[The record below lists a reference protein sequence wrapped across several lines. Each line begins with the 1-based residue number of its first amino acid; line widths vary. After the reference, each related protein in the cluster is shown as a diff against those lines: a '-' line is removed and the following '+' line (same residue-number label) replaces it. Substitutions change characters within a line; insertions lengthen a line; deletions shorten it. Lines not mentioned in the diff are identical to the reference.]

1 MRPTLISLVLT
12 VSLAISTQTQIQA
25 QAQEQQNADST
36 TVKLAEYIKAVY
48 NFSRYIPQEVA
59 YVQMDNTC
67 YYQGDDIF
75 FKCYVTGSNLRP
87 LNYPSRTLYVEL
99 LNPGGEV
106 IERRTLK
113 IENGACHGAFSLKR
127 IPFYSGFYEVRAYT
141 KYMLNF
147 GGEAIFSRRIPVFDK
162 PKTEGDFAERTMR
175 KYGTGDY
182 PSEREKPEKGKR
194 VNLKFYAEGG
204 NLVSGMASRVAFEM
218 TDAWG
223 NAIDAT
229 AQIMD
234 ADKQAVV
241 CFAPTHQG
249 RGVFEYTPA
258 TAVAAKKERV
268 LVEYEGKKFWFD
280 PPTALDA
287 GFVMRVDNISSPD
300 SVKIAVGK
308 SRDTL
313 PSLVGVAIISRGTPR
328 QFSLVHVVD
337 RRTVNFCVSKSK
349 LPAGV
354 SQVVM
359 FAPDGRILADRLIFT
374 PVADDE
380 RLAISWHADKA
391 RYAPF
396 EAVDLLL
403 AVKDHRGN
411 PIRGT
416 MSVAVRDAQNHL
428 QGERNIMT
436 DMLLVSEIKGYVS
449 NPAYYFEADDSTHRA
464 AADLLMMVQGWRR
477 YPTAKMAGVEPFE
490 LRYAPEEGIEVLG
503 EVVSFVRGKPK
514 AGVDVSAV
522 MLEKGNEDGE
532 GKPLF
537 FDTFTTDSLGRF
549 AFVTDI
555 EGTRSLILSVAEKGK
570 RKDHRIVLDRVFA
583 PAPRRYEYAEL
594 QLPAPELHGT
604 AADTTLISWPTE
616 AQNTEKSDYEAFVAA
631 YRDSLSRAGIE
642 ERVYQIKAVK
652 IEAKKRARERDIFT
666 ARSKSV
672 AYYDVTSEIDEAS
685 DRGRVIADDIHELL
699 INMNSN
705 FRRRSTPSGE
715 YILYKW
721 KMPLIVINY
730 ERTLL
735 TPLDRDKYK
744 FIRVAAIKSIYVNE
758 TLSVMSLYSDPR
770 LSPMDVDDLYSCAV
784 FIETYPDG
792 EIPAE
797 TGKGVRRTR
806 LEGYSEVREFYAP
819 DYSTMPP
826 GTDYRRTLYWNPSL
840 TTDSE
845 GTAAVRLFHNSR
857 GGEVVV
863 DAQTITAQGVIGI
876 TTEVAPT
883 P

>member
-1 MRPTLISLVLT
+1 MRSTFISLLLLLCAT
-12 VSLAISTQTQIQA
+12 NAA
-25 QAQEQQNADST
+25 AQQNADST
-36 TVKLAEYIKAVY
+36 TVKLAEYVKAVY

-59 YVQMDNTC
+59 YVHMDNTC

-87 LNYPSRTLYVEL
+87 LTYPSRTLYVEL

-106 IERRTLK
+106 IERQTLK

-147 GGEAIFSRRIPVFDK
+147 GGEAIFSRRVAVFDK
-162 PKTEGDFAERTMR
+162 PQTEGNFAERAMR

-182 PSEREKPEKGKR
+182 PTEREKPERGKR

-204 NLVSGMASRVAFEM
+204 NLVQGVASRVAFEM

-223 NAIDAT
+223 NPIEAT
-229 AQIMD
+229 AQIID
-234 ADKQAVV
+234 ADKRTVAV
-241 CFAPTHQG
+241 FAPTHQG
-249 RGVFEYTPA
+249 RGVFEYTPP
-258 TAVAAKKERV
+258 TTPNAAKKERV

-280 PPTALDA
+280 PLAASPA
-287 GFVMRVDNISSPD
+287 GFILRVDNLSLPD
-300 SVKIAVGK
+300 SIEITVSK
-308 SRDTL
+308 SNDTL

-328 QFSLVHVVD
+328 QFSLVHIGD
-337 RRTVNFCVSKSK
+337 SRAVNFRMSKSK

-359 FAPDGRILADRLIFT
+359 FAPDGHILADRLIFT

-380 RLAISWHADKA
+380 QLLISTHTNKSS
-391 RYAPF
+391 YAPF
-396 EAVDLLL
+396 EAIDLSL
-403 AVKDHRGN
+403 AAKDHRGN
-411 PIRGT
+411 PIEGT
-416 MSVAVRDAQNHL
+416 MSVAVRDAQSHL
-428 QGERNIMT
+428 NGERNIMT

-477 YPTAKMAGVEPFE
+477 YSTSKMAGVEPFE
-490 LRYAPEEGIEVLG
+490 LKYAPEEGIEVLG

-522 MLEKGNEDGE
+522 MLEKGNEDGQ

-594 QLPAPELHGT
+594 QLPALELPDT
-604 AADTTLISWPTE
+604 DTDTTLISTSTE

-631 YRDSLSRAGIE
+631 YRDSLARAGVD
-642 ERVYQIKAVK
+642 RVYQIKAVK
-652 IEAKKRARERDIFT
+652 IETKKRARERDIFT

-705 FRRRSTPSGE
+705 FRRRSTSSGE

-721 KMPLIVINY
+721 KMPLIVVNY

-792 EIPAE
+792 QIPAE

-806 LEGYSEVREFYAP
+806 LEGYSPVREFYSP
-819 DYSTMPP
+819 DYSTLPHD
-826 GTDYRRTLYWNPSL
+826 TDYRRTLYWNPSL
-840 TTDSE
+840 TTDAH
-845 GTAAVRLFHNSR
+845 GAATVRLFHNSR
-857 GGEVVV
+857 GGAVVV
-863 DAQTITAQGVIGI
+863 DAQTITSQGAIGLN
-876 TTEVAPT
+876 TTAPT
-883 P
+883 PTE